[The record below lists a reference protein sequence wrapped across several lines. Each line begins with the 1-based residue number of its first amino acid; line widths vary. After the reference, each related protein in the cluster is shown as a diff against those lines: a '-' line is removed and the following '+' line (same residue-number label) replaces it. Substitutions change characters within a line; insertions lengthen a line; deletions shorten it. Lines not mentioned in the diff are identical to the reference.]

1 MEDREILQRLRSGD
15 ERGMEA
21 LLGQYGP
28 LLRYVVRP
36 ILPREQDREDC
47 LSEISLRI
55 WERVG
60 SFTEDR
66 GTLAA
71 WLTAIARNTALSHA
85 QREGPRTPEALS
97 HQTADPAPS
106 PEEEVLRRERRETL
120 RRALDALDQ
129 RDRLLFD
136 RKYYYCQST
145 AQIARERGSRS
156 GRWRGGSIGSRHGCG
171 SGWEVSAR
179 EREVLPP
186 GGPGPHRLPN
196 SNPATGR
203 PFGGF

>member
-1 MEDREILQRLRSGD
+1 MTTRGRGEPGLEDREILQRLRTGD
-15 ERGMEA
+15 AAGMEA

-71 WLTAIARNTALSHA
+71 WLTAIARNMALNHA
-85 QREGPRTPEALS
+85 RREGLRASEELS
-97 HQTADPAPS
+97 HQAADPGPS
-106 PEEEVLRRERRETL
+106 PEEAVLRRERQETL
-120 RRALDALDQ
+120 RRALEALDQ
-129 RDRLLFD
+129 RDRLLFY

-145 AQIARERGSRS
+145 AQIARELGLTERAVE
-156 GRWRGGSIGSRHGCG
+156 GRLYRIKARLRQRMGG
-171 SGWEVSAR
+171 
-179 EREVLPP
+179 ERP
-186 GGPGPHRLPN
+186 
-196 SNPATGR
+196 
-203 PFGGF
+203 